1 MTATVSTVRTDV
13 AGRTASAGMLAGF
26 GGLFRKELMEWRRA
40 RRTWIVLLVS
50 GAFMTLSAL
59 NSWLQ
64 SVLPADVT
72 EGAPAP
78 IFDPMANLGQGVA
91 SQIFVVAAIFAV
103 MALITAERESG
114 TLAWTASKP
123 VSRSAIWLSKLV
135 ASSAVLWVVAAIVPL
150 VATVA
155 LVLAIYGP
163 LPVMP
168 LVIIAV
174 GMGMATALYIA
185 VALAASTV
193 VTSQAAVAGI
203 AIGFMFLPQLLGLVV
218 PSIELMPQ
226 SILVWSIMTAVG
238 EPAGFLT
245 VVSWAVTVAAL
256 VAFSFRRMERME
268 L

>member
-1 MTATVSTVRTDV
+1 MTATVSTARTDV
-13 AGRTASAGMLAGF
+13 AGHTSSAGMLPGF
-26 GGLFRKELMEWRRA
+26 GGLLRKELIEWRRA

-78 IFDPMANLGQGVA
+78 IFDPMTNLGQGVA

-123 VSRSAIWLSKLV
+123 VSRSAIWLSKLA

-174 GMGMATALYIA
+174 GMGMAIVLYIA
-185 VALAASTV
+185 VALAASTF

-203 AIGFMFLPQLLGLVV
+203 AIGFMFLPQLMGLVV
-218 PSIELMPQ
+218 PSMELMPQ

>member
-1 MTATVSTVRTDV
+1 MTATVSTARTDV
-13 AGRTASAGMLAGF
+13 AGRTASAGVLAGF
-26 GGLFRKELMEWRRA
+26 GGLLRKELIEWRRA

-50 GAFMTLSAL
+50 TAFMTLTAL

-64 SVLPADVT
+64 SVLPEDVT
-72 EGAPAP
+72 DGAPLP
-78 IFDPMANLGQGVA
+78 IFDPMANVGQAAA

-123 VSRSAIWLSKLV
+123 VSRSAIWLSKLT
-135 ASSAVLWVVAAIVPL
+135 ASGVVLWVVAAIIPL
-150 VATVA
+150 AATVA
-155 LVLAIYGP
+155 LVLTLYGP
-163 LPVMP
+163 LPVLP

-174 GMGMATALYIA
+174 GMGMATVLYVA
-185 VALAASTV
+185 VALAASTA

-203 AIGFMFLPQLLGLVV
+203 ALGFMFLPQLIGLVL
-218 PSIELMPQ
+218 PSMELMPQ
-226 SILVWSIMTAVG
+226 SILMWSIATAVG
-238 EPAGFLT
+238 QPAGFLT
-245 VVSWAVTVAAL
+245 PLIWAITILAL

>member
-13 AGRTASAGMLAGF
+13 AGQTASAGVLAGF
-26 GGLFRKELMEWRRA
+26 NGLFRKELTEWRRA

-50 GAFMTLSAL
+50 AAFMTLSAL

-78 IFDPMANLGQGVA
+78 IFDPMTNLGQGVA

-103 MALITAERESG
+103 MGLITAERESG

-163 LPVMP
+163 LPLVP
-168 LVIIAV
+168 LLIIAA
-174 GMGMATALYIA
+174 GMGMATVLYIA

-203 AIGFMFLPQLLGLVV
+203 AIGFMFLPQLMGLVV
-218 PSIELMPQ
+218 PSMELMPQ
-226 SILVWSIMTAVG
+226 SILMWSIATAMG
-238 EPAGFLT
+238 ESAGCLT
-245 VVSWAVTVAAL
+245 ALSRAVTVAAL